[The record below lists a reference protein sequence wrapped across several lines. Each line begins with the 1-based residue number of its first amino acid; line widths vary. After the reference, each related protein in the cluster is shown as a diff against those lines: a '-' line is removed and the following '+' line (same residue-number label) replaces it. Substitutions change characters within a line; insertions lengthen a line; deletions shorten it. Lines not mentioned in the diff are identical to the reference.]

1 MQEPP
6 ERQFDMDGD
15 ATRRTLLA
23 SERTVLAW
31 VRTGLTILALA
42 IGIGRVVPGVAGGG
56 HKWAYAAL
64 GTAYALV
71 GVGVIMYGLWRG
83 RDVDRAIRAGQ
94 WILLDDRFM
103 WALGFV
109 SVVLGLA
116 TAVLIVVDA

>member
-1 MQEPP
+1 MPEPP
-6 ERQFDMDGD
+6 KRQFDMDGD

-42 IGIGRVVPGVAGGG
+42 IGIGRVVPGVAGG
-56 HKWAYAAL
+56 HKWAYAIL

-71 GVGVIMYGLWRG
+71 GVAVITYGLWRG

-103 WALGFV
+103 WALGV
-109 SVVLGLA
+109 ASVVLGLA